1 MDPWARVRGEA
12 PMFNDS
18 GATGLAKT
26 ILMTADAVGG
36 VLTYALTLA
45 SELAKS
51 GTKVHLAMM
60 GPKERPEQEAAIR
73 AVPNV
78 VLHQSNFALEWMDD
92 PWADVGRAADWLRDL
107 ERQVRPDI
115 VHLNGYCH
123 GAAGFTAPAIIVAHS
138 CVLSWWEAVEKGAP
152 GDQAGAPG
160 TPGDQAGAPG
170 APGDRAGAPG
180 PSGVQAGA
188 PGPSGDQAK
197 PVPERYAKYKEA
209 VKRGLTAADAVIAVS
224 QALRSSLERHYGPL
238 PRTAVVPN
246 GLPAPPS
253 RSGDKEPFVL
263 AAGRGWDRAKNIEAL
278 ARVARQLP
286 WPVKV
291 AGWDSAQHDGVES
304 LGWLPP
310 AELGGVMERAS
321 IFAHPAKYEPFGLT
335 ALEAAL
341 RGCALVL
348 GDIPSLREV
357 WGDAATYVRPDDD
370 GALIETISKLTS
382 DPERRSKLAEA
393 ANLRAQLYT
402 PERNARAMRDV
413 YEAIIHARRAPSL
426 PLQQP
431 RETRSA

>member
-1 MDPWARVRGEA
+1 
-12 PMFNDS
+12 MFNDA
-18 GATGLAKT
+18 GATVLAKT

-60 GPKERPEQEAAIR
+60 GPKPKPEQEAAIR
-73 AVPNV
+73 AVPNI
-78 VLHQSNFALEWMDD
+78 VLHESTHALEWMDE
-92 PWADVGRAADWLRDL
+92 PWADVARAADWLRDL
-107 ERQVRPDI
+107 ELEVRPDI
-115 VHLNGYCH
+115 IHLNGYCH
-123 GAAGFTAPAIIVAHS
+123 AAAGFKAPVIIVAHS
-138 CVLSWWEAVEKGAP
+138 CVLSWWEAVENQPAP
-152 GDQAGAPG
+152 D
-160 TPGDQAGAPG
+160 
-170 APGDRAGAPG
+170 
-180 PSGVQAGA
+180 
-188 PGPSGDQAK
+188 
-197 PVPERYAKYKEA
+197 RYATYKEA

-224 QALRSSLERHYGPL
+224 QAMRTSLERHYGPV

-246 GLPAPPS
+246 GLASP
-253 RSGDKEPFVL
+253 RERTGKKEQFIL
-263 AAGRGWDRAKNIEAL
+263 AAGRVWDRAKNVETL
-278 ARVARQLP
+278 ARVASRLP

-291 AGWDSAQHDGVES
+291 AGWDSGSHDGVES

-310 AELGGVMERAS
+310 VELGTVMDRAS
-321 IFAHPAKYEPFGLT
+321 IFALPAKYEPFGLS

-357 WGDAATYVRPDDD
+357 WGDSALYVRPDDED
-370 GALIETISKLTS
+370 GLVETITKLAT
-382 DPERRSKLAEA
+382 DAERRIELATA

-426 PLQQP
+426 PVQRP
-431 RETRSA
+431 ETRSA